1 MFDFP
6 SCGKK
11 NPLQNGLMIF
21 VQLHEYSRA
30 GDPEGGTHH
39 GVSYSRQ
46 TGSVELRRQERKV
59 SLTPRL
65 HIMISNPSENTHP
78 RVTGDDLLLGHSKKK
93 KKKFSVGVNFT
104 NFVEVFY
111 SVCFCSVT
119 QRRLWGFEQP
129 SAEFCLREQQNV
141 RGWEGQ

>member
-1 MFDFP
+1 ME
-6 SCGKK
+6 KK

-39 GVSYSRQ
+39 GVSYSCQ

-93 KKKFSVGVNFT
+93 KKSSVSGLISQTSWRSFT
-104 NFVEVFY
+104 VYV
-111 SVCFCSVT
+111 
-119 QRRLWGFEQP
+119 
-129 SAEFCLREQQNV
+129 SAV
-141 RGWEGQ
+141 